1 VSADLPALS
10 KAHRWVLVLEDEQRL
25 RDDLAERLRAIAADF
40 GTVSVAA
47 SAEEAL
53 QLCQRAAPHIAFVD
67 IRLPGQSGLDF
78 VEALHADTFVVF
90 VTAHEEHAVRAFEQG
105 AVDYL
110 LKPVVEERLQLCVN
124 RLRAKVTAPLSHVL
138 AVLDAL
144 QSRAT
149 LQVPHPPH
157 LPHLPQ
163 VPEPPQPPFARW
175 ISASAGRR
183 MRLVAVQDLIYLQSD
198 NKYTRLITRDGEHFV
213 EEAIRNLAPRLD
225 PAEFRQIS
233 RAVIVS
239 LREVLMVERDDSGG
253 GQLHLRDREEVLR
266 VSPPFMRAFKAFVG

>member
-1 VSADLPALS
+1 MTMRDDSPSLS
-10 KAHRWVLVLEDEQRL
+10 KARRWVLVLEDEQRL
-25 RDDLAERLRAIAADF
+25 RDDLAGRLSAIAADL
-40 GTVSVAA
+40 GPVSVAA

-53 QLCQRAAPHIAFVD
+53 QMCQQAAPHVAFVD

-78 VEALHADTFVVF
+78 VKALHPDTGVVF
-90 VTAHEEHAVRAFEQG
+90 VTAHEEHAVQAFEQG

-110 LKPVVEERLQLCVN
+110 LKPVVEERLQLCVD
-124 RLRAKVTAPLSHVL
+124 RLRAKSTAPLSQVL
-138 AVLDAL
+138 AVLDGL
-144 QSRAT
+144 QSRAA
-149 LQVPHPPH
+149 LQVQQA
-157 LPHLPQ
+157 PQ
-163 VPEPPQPPFARW
+163 AAFARW

-183 MRLVAVQDLIYLQSD
+183 TRLVSVQDLIYLQSD

-233 RAVIVS
+233 RSVIVS
-239 LREVLMVERDDSGG
+239 LRDVLLVERDDSGG
-253 GQLHLRDREEVLR
+253 GQLHLRDREDVLR